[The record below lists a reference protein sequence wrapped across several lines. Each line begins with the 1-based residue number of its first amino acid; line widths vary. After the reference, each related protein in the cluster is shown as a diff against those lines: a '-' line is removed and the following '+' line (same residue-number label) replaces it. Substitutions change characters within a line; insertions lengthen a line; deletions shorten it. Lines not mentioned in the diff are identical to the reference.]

1 MQNHD
6 RHPFTISS
14 ADIAEALQATAD
26 HLEANPAAVDALA
39 LAGLEDYT
47 SKRRE
52 MGLDGDLTP
61 EQQHR
66 AIARYAYLM
75 GYGLALEDVK
85 ATAEEITGG
94 SGQDVCYL
102 RIDGDEMRPTF
113 HDGDI
118 ATVARAECAPDLQ
131 RAAAVAIRKDGQTL
145 IGRLILEDDGTAQLI
160 RAHSDGT
167 GHLEPFDPA
176 TEFIGPVVSIRRD
189 LAPARAD

>member
-1 MQNHD
+1 MQSKETWII
-6 RHPFTISS
+6 PTITGAAI
-14 ADIAEALQATAD
+14 ADAVQAAAE

-75 GYGLALEDVK
+75 GYALALGDM
-85 ATAEEITGG
+85 AEEINGVNG
-94 SGQDVCYL
+94 DDVFYL
-102 RIDGDEMRPTF
+102 RVDGDEMEPDIL
-113 HDGDI
+113 DGDLI
-118 ATVARAECAPDLQ
+118 GIARAECTADLQ
-131 RAAAVAIRKDGQTL
+131 RAKAVAIRKDGRTL
-145 IGRLILEDDGTAQLI
+145 IGRLIMHSDGTTMIIQ
-160 RAHSDGT
+160 AHGDGT

-176 TEFIGPVVSIRRD
+176 ADFIGPVVSIRRS
-189 LAPARAD
+189 LARAD